1 MSSTIF
7 NGNSRYASDFQ
18 TIIDRTVAI
27 ASMPLN
33 QLKTQ
38 KTSLTDESTALNG
51 LDTKFQAVQAAL
63 EGLNDAMGSG
73 AIKATLTDTAT
84 VKASVSSGAIEG
96 TYDIEV
102 IEQGAYTTTLTSDA
116 GPRPVT
122 NPASQSLS
130 KATTPAFRLTVG
142 TSTYDL
148 SPASNTLQGL
158 VDAIN
163 AQSGA
168 NVQASKVNV
177 GTTAAPDYR
186 LSVVST
192 VQGDLGIQLNDGS
205 MNLLAEQVRG
215 NDSGGVTSSRSSEPG
230 PNVVSNPDSQSL
242 SNQAV
247 PSFRLTV
254 GTNTFT
260 VQPAKNTL
268 SSLVEAINA
277 NTLNGVRA
285 TMVNVGSNSAPDYRL
300 SLKASKL
307 GDFAVSLTDGV
318 IQLQSEQVRGEV
330 ATYKVNGSGKISESD
345 SRSVTIAPGLSVN
358 LIGVSAADESTSITL
373 TRESSVV
380 SSALTSLVNA
390 YNAAVDEVDKHHGT
404 AGGALAGQAV
414 IRNLSSALQE
424 MTSHVES
431 GAGVNSLAALGVSLD
446 QTGHM
451 AFNEM
456 SFYAANF
463 ADSAGVTNFLGNSA
477 SKGFLHDAV
486 SALDSVEDTVTGT
499 LATAK
504 KSVDAQATALDN
516 QIADKQSYID
526 SMQAD
531 LEQRMAAADALV
543 ATLEQQYNYISQV
556 LDAMSAQNS
565 SN

>member
-1 MSSTIF
+1 MSNSIF
-7 NGNSRYASDFQ
+7 NGNSRYANDFQ

-38 KTSLTDESTALNG
+38 KVSLTEESTALKA
-51 LDTKFQAVQAAL
+51 LDSTFQAVQTAL

-73 AIKATLTDTAT
+73 AIRATLTDTAT
-84 VKASVSSGAIEG
+84 VSASVSSGAIEG

-102 IEQGAYTTTLTSDA
+102 LDQGAYTATLTTDA

-130 KATTPAFRLTVG
+130 KAAAPVFRLTVG
-142 TSTYDL
+142 ASTYDL
-148 SPASNTLQGL
+148 NPASNTLQGL

-163 AQSGA
+163 AQGGA

-177 GTTAAPDYR
+177 GTAAAPDYR
-186 LSVVST
+186 LAVVST
-192 VQGDLGIQLNDGS
+192 VPGDLTIQLNDGS
-205 MNLLAEQVRG
+205 MDLLDEQSHG
-215 NDSGGVTSSRSSEPG
+215 DSGGGLTSSRSKVPG
-230 PNVVSNPDSQSL
+230 PNIVSNPDSQSL
-242 SNQAV
+242 SNQATPV
-247 PSFRLTV
+247 FRLTV
-254 GTNTFT
+254 GADTFT
-260 VQPAKNTL
+260 VKPSRNTL
-268 SSLVEAINA
+268 SGLVDAINS
-277 NTLNGVRA
+277 NSLNGVRA
-285 TMVNVGSNSAPDYRL
+285 TMVNVGSNMAPDYRL

-318 IQLQSEQVRGEV
+318 IQLQAEQVRGEL
-330 ATYKVNGSGKISESD
+330 ASYKVNGSVKVSQSD

-358 LIGVSAADESTSITL
+358 LTGISAAGNPTSITL
-373 TRESSVV
+373 TRESSAV
-380 SSALTSLVNA
+380 SSALNSLVNA

-414 IRNLSSALQE
+414 IRTLTSALQK
-424 MTSHVES
+424 MTSHVEQ

-463 ADSAGVTNFLGNSA
+463 ADSAGVTNFLGSSA
-477 SKGFLHDAV
+477 TKGFLHDAV
-486 SALDSVEDTVTGT
+486 SALGEVEDTVNGT
-499 LATAK
+499 LTAAK
-504 KSVDAQATALDN
+504 KSVDNQATALDN
-516 QIADKQSYID
+516 QIAEKQSYID
-526 SMQAD
+526 GMQAD

-556 LDAMSAQNS
+556 LDAMSASDS

>member
-1 MSSTIF
+1 MSTIF

-38 KTSLTDESTALNG
+38 KTSLADESTALAG
-51 LDTKFQAVQAAL
+51 LDTKFQALQTAL
-63 EGLNDAMGSG
+63 AGLNDAMGSG
-73 AIKATLTDTAT
+73 AIRATLTETKT
-84 VKASVSSGAIEG
+84 VSASVSSGAIEG

-102 IEQGAYTTTLTSDA
+102 LNQGAYTTTLTSDA
-116 GPRPVT
+116 GPRRVS

-130 KATTPAFRLTVG
+130 KATAPVFRLTVG
-142 TSTYDL
+142 CSTYDL

-158 VDAIN
+158 MDAIN
-163 AQSGA
+163 AQAGA
-168 NVQASKVNV
+168 NVQASAVNV
-177 GTTAAPDYR
+177 GTAAVPDFR
-186 LSVVST
+186 LSVEST
-192 VQGDLGIQLNDGS
+192 VQGDFAIQLNDGS
-205 MNLLAEQVRG
+205 MDLLAEQARG
-215 NDSGGVTSSRSSEPG
+215 DDSGGMTSTLSAVPG
-230 PNVVSNPDSQSL
+230 PNIVTNPDTQSL
-242 SNQAV
+242 SNQAA
-247 PSFRLTV
+247 PSFQLTV
-254 GTNTFT
+254 GANTFT
-260 VQPAKNTL
+260 VKPAKNTL
-268 SSLVEAINA
+268 SGLVDAINA
-277 NTLNGVRA
+277 NSLNGVRA
-285 TMVNVGSNSAPDYRL
+285 TMVNVGSNAAPDYRL

-307 GDFAVSLTDGV
+307 GDFAVTLTDGV

-330 ATYKVNGSGKISESD
+330 ASYKVNGSGKISQSD

-358 LIGVSAADESTSITL
+358 LIGVSTADQPTSITL
-373 TRESSVV
+373 TRESSAV
-380 SSALTSLVNA
+380 SNALTALANA

-414 IRNLSSALQE
+414 LRNLTSALQK

-463 ADSAGVTNFLGNSA
+463 ADSAGVTNFLGTSA
-477 SKGFLHDAV
+477 TKGFLHDAV
-486 SALDSVEDTVTGT
+486 SALDEVGDSVTGT
-499 LATAK
+499 LAAARKVLDGQT
-504 KSVDAQATALDN
+504 TALDK
-516 QIADKQSYID
+516 QIADKQTFID
-526 SMQAD
+526 GMQAD

-543 ATLEQQYNYISQV
+543 ATLEQQYNYISQM
-556 LDAMSAQNS
+556 LDSMNSQS
-565 SN
+565 SNN